1 LIKAPGMMKGSVTP
15 EIIAQ
20 IPEMATFTKSM
31 ELAEMQEFPVGYE
44 RYFEKY
50 SKILIDGFTEAL
62 STDRDSKAI
71 LDDAQK
77 KIEAALK

>member
-1 LIKAPGMMKGSVTP
+1 M
-15 EIIAQ
+15 
-20 IPEMATFTKSM
+20 
-31 ELAEMQEFPVGYE
+31 AEMQEFPVGYE

-50 SKILIDGFTEAL
+50 SKILIDSFTEAL